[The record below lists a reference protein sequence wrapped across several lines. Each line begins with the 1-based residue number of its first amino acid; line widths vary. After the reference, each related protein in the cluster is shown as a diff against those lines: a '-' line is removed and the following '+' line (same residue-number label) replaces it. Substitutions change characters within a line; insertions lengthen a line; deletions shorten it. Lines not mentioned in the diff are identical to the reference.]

1 MTLTIGVA
9 VVLAVALL
17 AAGGLLTE
25 VGAWYAALRK
35 PSWTPP
41 NWLFGPAWT
50 LVLGLAAWAG
60 VLAWTGAPDAGAR
73 WRVGGLFGLNMVL
86 HALWSPLFFTLRRP
100 DWALVE
106 VPLLWLSVLALMVGL
121 APYSALAPWLLAP
134 YLLWVAFA
142 VALNAVIVRMNGPFG
157 RGTAAEA

>member
-1 MTLTIGVA
+1 MTH
-9 VVLAVALL
+9 
-17 AAGGLLTE
+17 

-35 PSWTPP
+35 PSWNPP

-50 LVLGLAAWAG
+50 VILALAAWAG
-60 VLAWTGAPDAGAR
+60 VLAWSHAPDDAAR
-73 WRVGGLFGLNMVL
+73 WRIGTLFSVNMVL

-106 VPLLWLSVLALMVGL
+106 APLLWLSVLALTLGL

-142 VALNAVIVRMNGPFG
+142 IVLNAKIVQLNRPFG
-157 RGTAAEA
+157 RNELGRGVPAPGS